1 MTYKSLLILGIDM
14 LILLYILT
22 ALAGLFVL
30 FTLIAGA
37 GAMGKKDQ
45 ESRVKSNKWMQRR
58 VLGQAVAVGLLIL
71 TLFVKSKSG

>member
-1 MTYKSLLILGIDM
+1 M

-58 VLGQAVAVGLLIL
+58 VIGQAVAIGLLFL
-71 TLFVKSKSG
+71 TVYVKQQNGG